1 MKLNYIVIF
10 AASASFAWLTIGF
23 LARYLREK
31 LELATSPVYVALAR
45 FISPDRLLYTR
56 LFGALLVSCGMFVGQ
71 LAFGVE
77 RMAIAVPV
85 ACAFGVATWFF
96 VLAWYRRKL
105 RVRNEEFQAK
115 ILDLTM
121 GLANGMKSGLAL
133 GQALDAVSRRIGGP
147 MREELAILIKET
159 HLGIEFPEAFERL
172 YRRMPCEDLHLL
184 VTAVALTSK
193 SGGSLV
199 DVLDEMVLLIR
210 ARTEFNGRLKN
221 MTAQG
226 RFEALAISCAPLAAF
241 FLLNFI
247 DPALMRPLVTT
258 GMGWL
263 AVAGAALLVG
273 TGYLVLRKLITI
285 EV

>member
-1 MKLNYIVIF
+1 MKTNYIFIF
-10 AASASFAWLTIGF
+10 SASAAFAWMAIGF

-31 LELATSPVYVALAR
+31 LELATSPEYVALSR
-45 FISPDRLLYTR
+45 FISPDRLLSLR
-56 LFGALLVSCGMFVGQ
+56 LFGALLVTCGMFVGQ

-85 ACAFGVATWFF
+85 AGGFGLAAWFL

-105 RVRNEEFQAK
+105 RLRSEAFQSK
-115 ILDLTM
+115 VLDLTM

-133 GQALDAVSRRIGGP
+133 GQALDALAKRMADP
-147 MREELAILIKET
+147 MREELMILLKET
-159 HLGIEFPEAFERL
+159 RLGIEFPEAFERL
-172 YRRMPCEDLHLL
+172 YKRMPCEDLHLL
-184 VTAVALTSK
+184 VTSVALTTK

-199 DVLDEMVLLIR
+199 DVLDEMVTLIR
-210 ARTEFNGRLKN
+210 ARTEFNERLKN

-226 RFEALAISCAPLAAF
+226 RFEALMISCAPVAAF

-273 TGYLVLRKLITI
+273 IGYWVIRKLITV

>member
-10 AASASFAWLTIGF
+10 AASASFAWLAIGF
-23 LARYLREK
+23 LVRYLREK
-31 LELATSPVYVALAR
+31 LELATSPAYVALTR
-45 FISPDRLLYTR
+45 FISPGRLLHAR

-85 ACAFGVATWFF
+85 ACGFGIATWFL
-96 VLAWYRRKL
+96 VLAWYKRKL
-105 RVRNEEFQAK
+105 RIRNEAFQSK
-115 ILDLTM
+115 ILDLAM

-133 GQALDAVSRRIGGP
+133 GQALDAVARRIGDP
-147 MREELAILIKET
+147 MREEIAILLKET
-159 HLGIEFPEAFERL
+159 RLGIEFPEAFERL

-184 VTAVALTSK
+184 VTAVALTSR

-199 DVLDEMVLLIR
+199 DVLDEMVVLIR
-210 ARTEFNGRLKN
+210 ARTEFNERLKN

-226 RFEALAISCAPLAAF
+226 RFEALVISCAPLAAF
-241 FLLNFI
+241 LLLNFI

-273 TGYLVLRKLITI
+273 MGYFVLRKIITV

>member
-10 AASASFAWLTIGF
+10 VASASFAWLVIGF
-23 LARYLREK
+23 VSRYLHEK
-31 LELATSPVYVALAR
+31 LELATSPAYIALSR
-45 FISPDRLLYTR
+45 FIPPGKLLTIR
-56 LFGALLVSCGMFVGQ
+56 MFGALLVSCGAFVLQ
-71 LAFGVE
+71 MAFGVE

-85 ACAFGVATWFF
+85 AAGFGIAAWFLVF
-96 VLAWYRRKL
+96 AWYRRRL
-105 RVRNEEFQAK
+105 RVRNEAFEAK

-121 GLANGMKSGLAL
+121 SLANGMKSGLAL
-133 GQALDAVSRRIGGP
+133 GQALDAASRRIGDP
-147 MREELAILIKET
+147 MREELMILLKET
-159 HLGIEFPEAFERL
+159 RLGIELPEAFERL
-172 YRRMPCEDLHLL
+172 YKRMPCEDLHLL

-199 DVLDEMVLLIR
+199 EVLDEMVVLIR
-210 ARTEFNGRLKN
+210 ARTEFNERLKN

-241 FLLNFI
+241 LLLNFI

-258 GMGWL
+258 GTGWC
-263 AVAGAALLVG
+263 AVGCAAALVAA
-273 TGYLVLRKLITI
+273 GYWVLKKLITI

>member
-1 MKLNYIVIF
+1 MKINYVIIF
-10 AASASFAWLTIGF
+10 VASASFAWLVIGF
-23 LARYLREK
+23 FSRYLREK
-31 LELATSPVYVALAR
+31 LELATDPGYVALSR
-45 FISPDRLLYTR
+45 FISPAKLLSVR
-56 LFGALLVSCGMFVGQ
+56 LFGALLVSCGMFIGQ

-77 RMAIAVPV
+77 KMAIAVPV
-85 ACAFGVATWFF
+85 ACGFGIAAWFLIF
-96 VLAWYRRKL
+96 AWYKRKL
-105 RVRNEEFQAK
+105 RVRNEMFQAK

-133 GQALDAVSRRIGGP
+133 GQALDAVAKRVGDP
-147 MREELAILIKET
+147 MREELLILLKENR
-159 HLGIEFPEAFERL
+159 LGIEFPEAFERL
-172 YRRMPCEDLHLL
+172 YKRMPCEDLHLL
-184 VTAVALTSK
+184 VTAVALTTK

-199 DVLDEMVLLIR
+199 DVLEEMVVL
-210 ARTEFNGRLKN
+210 
-221 MTAQG
+221 
-226 RFEALAISCAPLAAF
+226 ISCAPVAAF

-273 TGYLVLRKLITI
+273 MGYWVLRKLITI

>member
-1 MKLNYIVIF
+1 MKINYVIIF
-10 AASASFAWLTIGF
+10 VASASFAWLVIGF
-23 LARYLREK
+23 FSRYLREK
-31 LELATSPVYVALAR
+31 LELATDPGYVALSR
-45 FISPDRLLYTR
+45 FISPAKLLSVR
-56 LFGALLVSCGMFVGQ
+56 LFGALLVSCGMFIGQ

-77 RMAIAVPV
+77 KMAIAVPV
-85 ACAFGVATWFF
+85 ACGFGIAAWFLIF
-96 VLAWYRRKL
+96 AWYKRKL
-105 RVRNEEFQAK
+105 RVRNEMFQAK

-133 GQALDAVSRRIGGP
+133 GQALDAVAKRVGDP
-147 MREELAILIKET
+147 MQEELMILLKENR
-159 HLGIEFPEAFERL
+159 LGIEFPEAFERL

-184 VTAVALTSK
+184 VTAVALTTK
-193 SGGSLV
+193 TGGTLV
-199 DVLDEMVLLIR
+199 EVLEEMVVLIR
-210 ARTEFNGRLKN
+210 ARTEFNEKLKN

-226 RFEALAISCAPLAAF
+226 RFEALAISCAPVAAF
-241 FLLNFI
+241 LLLNFI

-273 TGYLVLRKLITI
+273 MGYWVLRKLITI

>member
-1 MKLNYIVIF
+1 MKINYIVIF
-10 AASASFAWLTIGF
+10 SASAAFAWMAIGF
-23 LARYLREK
+23 LTRYLREK
-31 LELATSPVYVALAR
+31 LELATSPEYVALSR
-45 FISPDRLLYTR
+45 FISPDRLLSLR
-56 LFGALLVSCGMFVGQ
+56 LFGALLVTCGMFVGQ
-71 LAFGVE
+71 LSFGVE

-85 ACAFGVATWFF
+85 ACGFGIATWFL

-105 RVRNEEFQAK
+105 RIRNEAFQSK
-115 ILDLTM
+115 VLDLTM

-133 GQALDAVSRRIGGP
+133 GQALDALAKRMSDP
-147 MREELAILIKET
+147 MREEIMILLKET
-159 HLGIEFPEAFERL
+159 RLGIEFPEAFERL
-172 YRRMPCEDLHLL
+172 YKRMPCEDLHLL
-184 VTAVALTSK
+184 VTSVALTTK

-199 DVLDEMVLLIR
+199 DVLDEMVGLIR
-210 ARTEFNGRLKN
+210 SRTEFNERLKN

-226 RFEALAISCAPLAAF
+226 RFEALMISCAPVAAF

-263 AVAGAALLVG
+263 AVAGAAILVG
-273 TGYLVLRKLITI
+273 IGYWVLRKLISI

>member
-1 MKLNYIVIF
+1 MKINYVIIF
-10 AASASFAWLTIGF
+10 VASASFAWLVIGF
-23 LARYLREK
+23 ISRYLREK
-31 LELATSPVYVALAR
+31 LELATDPGYVALSR
-45 FISPDRLLYTR
+45 FISPAKLLSVR

-77 RMAIAVPV
+77 RMVIAVPV
-85 ACAFGVATWFF
+85 ACGFGIAAWFLVF
-96 VLAWYRRKL
+96 AWYKRKL
-105 RVRNEEFQAK
+105 RVRNEKFQAK

-133 GQALDAVSRRIGGP
+133 GQALDAVAKRVGDP
-147 MREELAILIKET
+147 MQEELMILLKENR
-159 HLGIEFPEAFERL
+159 LGIEFPEAFERL

-184 VTAVALTSK
+184 VTAVALTTK
-193 SGGSLV
+193 TGGTLV
-199 DVLDEMVLLIR
+199 EVLEEMVVLIR
-210 ARTEFNGRLKN
+210 ARTEFNEKLKN

-226 RFEALAISCAPLAAF
+226 RFEALAISCAPVAAF
-241 FLLNFI
+241 LLLNFI

-273 TGYLVLRKLITI
+273 MGYWVLRKLITI

>member
-1 MKLNYIVIF
+1 MKTNYIVIF
-10 AASASFAWLTIGF
+10 SASAAFAWMAIGF

-31 LELATSPVYVALAR
+31 LELATSPEYVALSR
-45 FISPDRLLYTR
+45 FISPDRLLSLR
-56 LFGALLVSCGMFVGQ
+56 LFGALLVTCGMFVGQ

-85 ACAFGVATWFF
+85 ACGFGLAAWFL

-105 RVRNEEFQAK
+105 RLRNEAFQGK
-115 ILDLTM
+115 VLDLTM

-133 GQALDAVSRRIGGP
+133 GQALDALSKRMADP
-147 MREELAILIKET
+147 MREELMILLKET
-159 HLGIEFPEAFERL
+159 RLGIEFSEAFERL
-172 YRRMPCEDLHLL
+172 YKRMPCEDLHLL
-184 VTAVALTSK
+184 VTSVALTTK
-193 SGGSLV
+193 SGGSIV
-199 DVLDEMVLLIR
+199 DVLDEMVTLIR
-210 ARTEFNGRLKN
+210 ARTEFNERLKN

-226 RFEALAISCAPLAAF
+226 RFEALMISCAPVAAF

-273 TGYLVLRKLITI
+273 IGYWVLRKLITV

>member
-1 MKLNYIVIF
+1 MKINYIVIF
-10 AASASFAWLTIGF
+10 SASAAFAWMAIGF
-23 LARYLREK
+23 LTRYLREK
-31 LELATSPVYVALAR
+31 LELATSPEYVALSR
-45 FISPDRLLYTR
+45 FISPDRLLSLR
-56 LFGALLVSCGMFVGQ
+56 LFGALLVTCGMFVGQ
-71 LAFGVE
+71 LSFGVE

-85 ACAFGVATWFF
+85 ACGFGIATWFL

-105 RVRNEEFQAK
+105 RIRNEAFQSK
-115 ILDLTM
+115 VLDLTM

-133 GQALDAVSRRIGGP
+133 GQALDALAKRMGDP
-147 MREELAILIKET
+147 MREEIMILLKET
-159 HLGIEFPEAFERL
+159 RLGIEFPEAFERL
-172 YRRMPCEDLHLL
+172 YKRMPCEDLHLL
-184 VTAVALTSK
+184 VTSVALTTK

-199 DVLDEMVLLIR
+199 DVLDEMVGLIR
-210 ARTEFNGRLKN
+210 SRTEFNERLKN

-226 RFEALAISCAPLAAF
+226 RFEALMISCAPVAAF

-263 AVAGAALLVG
+263 AVAGAAILVG
-273 TGYLVLRKLITI
+273 IGYWVLRKLISI